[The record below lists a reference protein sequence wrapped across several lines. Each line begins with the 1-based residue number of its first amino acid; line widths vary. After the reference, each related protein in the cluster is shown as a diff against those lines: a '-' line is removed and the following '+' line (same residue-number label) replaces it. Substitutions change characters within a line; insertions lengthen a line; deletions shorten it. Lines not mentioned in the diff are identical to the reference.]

1 MMIKLKSE
9 KEMEAEKR
17 NIKNIRKG
25 QTTLNICV
33 TQSILIGSNYLHK
46 EYQNHQNSTQN
57 ERE

>member
-1 MMIKLKSE
+1 MILKLKSE
-9 KEMEAEKR
+9 KEMKAEKR

-33 TQSILIGSNYLHK
+33 TQSFLIGSNYLHK
-46 EYQNHQNSTQN
+46 EYQNHQNPTQN